1 MTAESADDDADVS
14 VAAVGGTRLSAPGT
28 FTLIWGVSAL
38 ALLAIDTVDGVG
50 AVEAFAAAAGVVGLL
65 AVFADLLFD
74 RRPGATVFLF
84 MSVPALLG
92 AGLAGVKGTLLTAAG
107 LGVVGVATLGRVSGL
122 PGESAPEAESEPDSE
137 TAGDADEER

>member
-50 AVEAFAAAAGVVGLL
+50 AVEAFAAAAGAVGLL
-65 AVFADLLFD
+65 AVFTDLLFD

-84 MSVPALLG
+84 MGVPALLG
-92 AGLAGVKGTLLTAAG
+92 AGLAGFEGTLLTAAG

-122 PGESAPEAESEPDSE
+122 PGESDPETE
-137 TAGDADEER
+137 TDPETTGDADEEG